1 MSGDTQLDDKTKA
14 ILENDN
20 GNMQD
25 VFFQGE
31 GRIYDGMGYLDKTSE
46 VATYMFLL
54 DLGYVYKDRIFNN

>member
-25 VFFQGE
+25 VFFREKAGFM
-31 GRIYDGMGYLDKTSE
+31 MGWGIWIRLVK
-46 VATYMFLL
+46 
-54 DLGYVYKDRIFNN
+54 